1 MRIKFDSFRS
11 RLLLTFLGLSFI
23 TVLTAGFSYWF
34 FKTER
39 GLHNLN
45 DNGREA
51 LLNSFHLF
59 KIGQDYLDNENAKN
73 FEKDSLQKQLLEQH
87 ETLLKRIKQQL
98 LKLLYL
104 EGANRLSSQRASI
117 SEDTA
122 KILQNL
128 RKYEAEFK
136 KMVEYRIEMYNSDT
150 GLFKKLNESALEL
163 QNTDN
168 EVFKKNFLL
177 LRQAEKDYLIKKD
190 SNEVFKIDSLRES
203 LDKQI
208 SQSTDNQLDT
218 KSNWRIYQQ
227 SLKRLIA
234 LDFLIGVDNQ
244 AATRGRLNNYT
255 ETTTLLLEKLA
266 QTIRQEVK
274 KIEAWQG
281 RWFIGVV
288 GFMVLLSVFLSYFV
302 AGVVAK
308 PLTRL
313 SQFINQA
320 IQNKFSDSA
329 TLPVP
334 NSKDEVSGLTHDFN
348 LMLQEIRNRLAE
360 VREKTQALEQQN
372 GELNQ
377 LNQQLHQSE
386 QHLTKLHGVK
396 DKLFSIISHDLR
408 SPLNSMLGF
417 LNILEARADIFTPD
431 ETRKFSQE
439 TQKSVKRLITLLD
452 NLLQWSLSE
461 TGEMVFQPKILN
473 LSDRISENIA
483 LYENIAHDKEVELV
497 NWSQKKLKVMADG
510 NMLDFILR
518 NLISNAIKFSNHHS
532 KIIISTQKLSSWVEI
547 SVADQGIG
555 MPAENI
561 AKILQAEEHITT
573 RGTDA
578 EKGTGFGLLLCK
590 NFIEKNQGKMM
601 IESIENQGT
610 TIKFTLPIEG

>member
-1 MRIKFDSFRS
+1 MHLKFDSFRS

-34 FKTER
+34 FQTTK

-45 DNGREA
+45 TQSQEL

-59 KIGQDYLDNENAKN
+59 KIGQDYLDNELTKTSVQDSSQIQLLDRH
-73 FEKDSLQKQLLEQH
+73 EKLLKKIRKQLL
-87 ETLLKRIKQQL
+87 TLLQ
-98 LKLLYL
+98 L
-104 EGANRLSSQRASI
+104 EGANRLSIQRTSI
-117 SEDTA
+117 IEDTA

-128 RKYEAEFK
+128 HKYEQGFTNLVDYQK
-136 KMVEYRIEMYNSDT
+136 KIYEPQKGFFSQ
-150 GLFKKLNESALEL
+150 LKESALALESIENEEL
-163 QNTDN
+163 KRKF
-168 EVFKKNFLL
+168 VL
-177 LRQAEKDYLIKKD
+177 LRQVEKDYLISKD
-190 SNEVFKIDSLRES
+190 SGEISRLNTLIEDTEQYIGKIPNNQNEIFLHWQTYR
-203 LDKQI
+203 
-208 SQSTDNQLDT
+208 
-218 KSNWRIYQQ
+218 Q
-227 SLKRLIA
+227 SLKSMIA
-234 LDFLIGVDNQ
+234 WEIFIGVDNPKS
-244 AATRGRLNNYT
+244 ARGRLNNYT
-255 ETTTLLLEKLA
+255 ETTTILLEKLS
-266 QTIRQEVK
+266 QTIRQNVK
-274 KIEAWQG
+274 RIETWQS
-281 RWFIGVV
+281 RWFVGMI
-288 GFMVLLSVFLSYFV
+288 GFMVLLSIFLSYFV

-320 IQNKFSDSA
+320 IQNKFSDST

-360 VREKTQALEQQN
+360 VREKTSALEKQN
-372 GELNQ
+372 EDLNL

-386 QHLTKLHGVK
+386 QHLTKLHNVK

-417 LNILEARADIFTPD
+417 LNILEAQADIFTPD

-439 TQKSVKRLITLLD
+439 TQKSVNRLITLLD

-461 TGEMVFQPKILN
+461 TGEMVFQPKVLD
-473 LSDRISENIA
+473 LTERISENIA
-483 LYENIAHDKEVELV
+483 LYENIAQDKEVKLV
-497 NWSQKKLKVMADG
+497 NKAQKKLKVLADS
-510 NMLDFILR
+510 NMLDFVLR
-518 NLISNAIKFSNHHS
+518 NLLSNAIKFSHHQS
-532 KIIISTQKLSSWVEI
+532 QITVSAQNQKDWVEI
-547 SVADQGIG
+547 SVTDQGIG

-573 RGTDA
+573 RGTNA

-610 TIKFTLPIEG
+610 TIKFTLPAR